1 MADILTNYDLS
12 GMVTSLMTGELNLLT
27 GIIWFFVATIVS
39 MIGGA
44 VGGML
49 LAGEEL
55 GYNFAAILGGLF
67 GPAGVIPGAILG
79 LIVLNLLSS
88 F

>member
-1 MADILTNYDLS
+1 MADILTNYDLN
-12 GMVTSLMTGELNLLT
+12 GMMTNLMTGDLNLLT
-27 GIIWFFVATIVS
+27 GFIWFVVATLVS

-44 VGGML
+44 IGGML
-49 LAGEEL
+49 LAGEDL

>member
-1 MADILTNYDLS
+1 MADILTNYDLN
-12 GMVTSLMTGELNLLT
+12 GMVTSLMAGDLNLMT
-27 GIIWFFVATIVS
+27 GFIWFIVATVVS

-44 VGGML
+44 IGGML

>member
-27 GIIWFFVATIVS
+27 GFIWFIVATLVS

>member
-1 MADILTNYDLS
+1 MTDILTNYDLS
-12 GMVTSLMTGELNLLT
+12 GMVTSLMAGNLNLLT
-27 GIIWFFVATIVS
+27 GFIWFMVATVVS

-44 VGGML
+44 IGGML
-49 LAGEEL
+49 LAGEDL
-55 GYNFAAILGGLF
+55 GYNFAAILGGLY

>member
-12 GMVTSLMTGELNLLT
+12 G
-27 GIIWFFVATIVS
+27 TIDTL

-79 LIVLNLLSS
+79 LIVLNLLSNV
-88 F
+88 

>member
-1 MADILTNYDLS
+1 MADILTNYDLN
-12 GMVTSLMTGELNLLT
+12 GMVTSLMAGDLNLIT
-27 GIIWFFVATIVS
+27 GFIWFIVATVVS
-39 MIGGA
+39 MVGGA
-44 VGGML
+44 IGGML

>member
-1 MADILTNYDLS
+1 MTDILTNYDLS
-12 GMVTSLMTGELNLLT
+12 GMVTSLMAGDLNLLT
-27 GIIWFFVATIVS
+27 GFIWFIVATIVS

-44 VGGML
+44 IGGML

-79 LIVLNLLSS
+79 LIVLNLLSNY
-88 F
+88 

>member
-12 GMVTSLMTGELNLLT
+12 GMVTSLMAGDLNLLT
-27 GIIWFFVATIVS
+27 GFIWFIVATVVS
-39 MIGGA
+39 MVGGA
-44 VGGML
+44 IGGML

-88 F
+88 L

>member
-1 MADILTNYDLS
+1 MTDILTNYDLS
-12 GMVTSLMTGELNLLT
+12 GMVTSLMAGDLNLLT
-27 GIIWFFVATIVS
+27 GFIWFMVATVVS

-44 VGGML
+44 IGGML
-49 LAGEEL
+49 LAGEDL

>member
-1 MADILTNYDLS
+1 MADILTNYDLN
-12 GMVTSLMTGELNLLT
+12 GMVTSLMAGDLNLMT
-27 GIIWFFVATIVS
+27 GFIWFIVATVVS
-39 MIGGA
+39 MVGGA
-44 VGGML
+44 IGGML

>member
-1 MADILTNYDLS
+1 MAEILTNYDLN
-12 GMVTSLMTGELNLLT
+12 GMITSLMAGDLNLLT
-27 GIIWFFVATIVS
+27 GFIWFVVATVVS

-55 GYNFAAILGGLF
+55 GYNFAAIFGGLF

>member
-1 MADILTNYDLS
+1 MAEILTNYDLN
-12 GMVTSLMTGELNLLT
+12 GMITSLMAGDLNLLT
-27 GIIWFFVATIVS
+27 GFIWFVVATVVS

>member
-1 MADILTNYDLS
+1 MNEILTNYDLS
-12 GMVTSLMTGELNLLT
+12 GMITTLMAGDLNLLT
-27 GIIWFFVATIVS
+27 GFIWFVVATIVS

-49 LAGEEL
+49 LAGEDL

>member
-1 MADILTNYDLS
+1 MTDILTNYDLS
-12 GMVTSLMTGELNLLT
+12 GMMTSLMTGDLNLLT
-27 GIIWFFVATIVS
+27 GFIWFVVATIVS

-44 VGGML
+44 IGGML

-79 LIVLNLLSS
+79 LIVLNLLSNY
-88 F
+88 

>member
-1 MADILTNYDLS
+1 MADILTNYDLN
-12 GMVTSLMTGELNLLT
+12 GMVTSLIAGDLNLFT
-27 GIIWFFVATIVS
+27 GFIWFVVATIVS

-55 GYNFAAILGGLF
+55 GYNFAAILGSLF

-79 LIVLNLLSS
+79 LIVLNLLSN

>member
-1 MADILTNYDLS
+1 MNEILTNYDLS
-12 GMVTSLMTGELNLLT
+12 GMMTTLMAGDLNLLT
-27 GIIWFFVATIVS
+27 GFIWFLVATVVS

-49 LAGEEL
+49 LAGEDL

-79 LIVLNLLSS
+79 LIVLNLLSN

>member
-1 MADILTNYDLS
+1 MTDILTNYDLS
-12 GMVTSLMTGELNLLT
+12 GMVTNLLTGELNLLT
-27 GIIWFFVATIVS
+27 GFIWFIVATIVS

-79 LIVLNLLSS
+79 LIVLNLLSHS
-88 F
+88 

>member
-1 MADILTNYDLS
+1 MTDILTNYDLS
-12 GMVTSLMTGELNLLT
+12 GMVTSLMTGELNLMT
-27 GIIWFFVATIVS
+27 GFIWFIVATVVS

-44 VGGML
+44 IGGML

-79 LIVLNLLSS
+79 LIVLNLLSNY
-88 F
+88 